1 MRKYTGLIVVLA
13 LSGILLTGCAT
24 QLEKGTDLL
33 AEEKY
38 EQAAKVFEKATKKES
53 RQAEAYRGLG
63 ISYFELKKYENARE
77 AFEKAIE
84 FGAKETA
91 QLDNM
96 LGISCMKTE
105 KYKEAATYFEKGGK
119 HSDASEEL
127 KKEMAFNEIYMLE
140 KSGDNK
146 KAKEK
151 ADAYLKSWPDDE
163 KVKKEAEFLE
173 TQAGND

>member
-84 FGAKETA
+84 FGAKET
-91 QLDNM
+91 
-96 LGISCMKTE
+96 E